1 VGEDENPLMPRPQ
14 DYAALS
20 LWNKEFSRA
29 LAACLCGDGSLCFVP
44 DTENN
49 IRLKVNHM
57 RIATSRVADT
67 DEMNSGETEKI
78 TVLPM
83 KSKAWALARQRT
95 LAGLR
100 LGFGTL
106 ALSMLATFAGSPTAA
121 SAAEPSGEILIGL
134 VTKTEVN
141 PYFVKLR
148 QAATAEAEEHG
159 AKLLARFGKF
169 DGDNEG
175 QVAAIE
181 NFISAG
187 VKGILI
193 TPSNSTGVL
202 GAVKKARD
210 KGILVI
216 GLDTATDPADAVD
229 ATLATDNFQAGVLQ
243 GQYARKAL
251 GDKTPKL
258 AMLDGTPG
266 GTVDAQR
273 HDGFLK
279 GFGIKEGDPAIV
291 GKQNTHGALDEGQT
305 AMENLLTA
313 HPEIN
318 VVYTINEPAA
328 EGAYAAIKKAG
339 KQKDIVLTSIDGGR
353 LGVQY
358 VKDGK
363 IAATVMQFPKKMA
376 VRGVDYIIDFVKTG
390 KKPSGF
396 IDTGAELITDKPFS
410 DLPSKDTK
418 FGVENCWG

>member
-1 VGEDENPLMPRPQ
+1 LEQGVLEAEMRFSKVTTPLFITFPGTDDNIQ
-14 DYAALS
+14 NKGDY
-20 LWNKEFSRA
+20 NM
-29 LAACLCGDGSLCFVP
+29 C
-44 DTENN
+44 
-49 IRLKVNHM
+49 
-57 RIATSRVADT
+57 IATPPVAAIGDMNP
-67 DEMNSGETEKI
+67 DETNKKPQLLI
-78 TVLPM
+78 R
-83 KSKAWALARQRT
+83 SKVTASAWCRAS
-95 LAGLR
+95 AGLR
-100 LGFGTL
+100 LTFGAFAISTL
-106 ALSMLATFAGSPTAA
+106 VTFAGLTTPA
-121 SAAEPSGEILIGL
+121 SAAEEILIGL

-148 QAATAEAEEHG
+148 QAATAEAEKHG

-202 GAVKKARD
+202 GAVKKARE

-216 GLDTATDPADAVD
+216 ALDTATDPADAVD
-229 ATLATDNFQAGVLQ
+229 ATLATDNFEAGVLQ
-243 GQYARKAL
+243 GKYARKAL

-258 AMLDGTPG
+258 AMLDGTPAG
-266 GTVDAQR
+266 SVDNQR

-291 GKQNTHGALDEGQT
+291 GKQITHGALDEGQT

-313 HPEIN
+313 HPDIN

-363 IAATVMQFPKKMA
+363 IAATVMQFPKIMA
-376 VRGVDYIIDFVKTG
+376 TRGVDYVIDFAKTG

-396 IDTGAELITDKPFS
+396 INTGATLITDKPFS

-418 FGVENCWG
+418 FGIENCWG

>member
-1 VGEDENPLMPRPQ
+1 
-14 DYAALS
+14 
-20 LWNKEFSRA
+20 
-29 LAACLCGDGSLCFVP
+29 
-44 DTENN
+44 
-49 IRLKVNHM
+49 M
-57 RIATSRVADT
+57 RNATPRVADT
-67 DEMNSGETEKI
+67 GEKKAGQTYQLTEL
-78 TVLPM
+78 TT
-83 KSKAWALARQRT
+83 KSKAAAHVCQGARIGFRLA
-95 LAGLR
+95 
-100 LGFGTL
+100 FGAL
-106 ALSMLATFAGSPTAA
+106 ALSALATFAGLPTSARAA
-121 SAAEPSGEILIGL
+121 DEILIGL

-148 QAATAEAEEHG
+148 QAATAEAEKHG

-216 GLDTATDPADAVD
+216 ALDTATDPADAVD

-243 GQYARKAL
+243 GQYAKKAL
-251 GDKTPKL
+251 GGKAAKL
-258 AMLDGTPG
+258 AMLDGAPG
-266 GTVDAQR
+266 GTVDVQR

-313 HPEIN
+313 HPDIN

-339 KQKDIVLTSIDGGR
+339 KLKDIVLTSIDGGR

-376 VRGVDYIIDFVKTG
+376 VRGVDYIIDFAKTG
-390 KKPSGF
+390 KKPTGF
-396 IDTGAELITDKPFS
+396 IDTGAELISDKPFP
-410 DLPSKDTK
+410 DLPVKDTK
-418 FGVENCWG
+418 FGIENCWG

>member
-1 VGEDENPLMPRPQ
+1 
-14 DYAALS
+14 
-20 LWNKEFSRA
+20 
-29 LAACLCGDGSLCFVP
+29 
-44 DTENN
+44 
-49 IRLKVNHM
+49 M
-57 RIATSRVADT
+57 RIAPPRLAET
-67 DEMNSGETEKI
+67 DETSADETGKI
-78 TVLPM
+78 TALPS
-83 KSKAWALARQRT
+83 KSKDSVARHGSRN
-95 LAGLR
+95 
-100 LGFGTL
+100 GFGFAFGAL
-106 ALSMLATFAGSPTAA
+106 ALSTIAILAGFPNSVSG
-121 SAAEPSGEILIGL
+121 AESSGEILIGL

-148 QAATAEAEEHG
+148 QAATAEAEKHG

-193 TPSNSTGVL
+193 TPSNSTGIL
-202 GAVKKARD
+202 GAVKKARE

-258 AMLDGTPG
+258 AMLDGAPG
-266 GTVDAQR
+266 GTVDTQR

-279 GFGIKEGDPAIV
+279 GFGVKEGDPVIV

-305 AMENLLTA
+305 GMENLLTA
-313 HPEIN
+313 HPDIN

-339 KQKDIVLTSIDGGR
+339 KQKAIVLTSIDGGR

-363 IAATVMQFPKKMA
+363 IAATVMQFPKAMA
-376 VRGVDYIIDFVKTG
+376 TRGVDYVIDFAKTG

-396 IDTGAELITDKPFS
+396 IDTGATLITDKPFS

-418 FGVENCWG
+418 FGIENCWG

>member
-1 VGEDENPLMPRPQ
+1 
-14 DYAALS
+14 
-20 LWNKEFSRA
+20 
-29 LAACLCGDGSLCFVP
+29 
-44 DTENN
+44 
-49 IRLKVNHM
+49 M

-67 DEMNSGETEKI
+67 DEINAGKTDKLTEGMTRLKVSPRTRRPARSARRFTFGVLMFSAMAISGI
-78 TVLPM
+78 LPTI
-83 KSKAWALARQRT
+83 S
-95 LAGLR
+95 
-100 LGFGTL
+100 
-106 ALSMLATFAGSPTAA
+106 TAA
-121 SAAEPSGEILIGL
+121 EGSGEILIGL

-148 QAATAEAEEHG
+148 QAATAEAEKRG

-193 TPSNSTGVL
+193 TPSNSTGIL

-243 GQYARKAL
+243 GQYARKAV
-251 GDKTPKL
+251 GDKVPKL
-258 AMLDGTPG
+258 AMLDGAPG
-266 GTVDAQR
+266 GTVDIQR

-279 GFGIKEGDPAIV
+279 GFGIKEGDPVIV
-291 GKQNTHGALDEGQT
+291 GKQDTHGALDEGQT

-313 HPEIN
+313 HPDIN

-339 KQKDIVLTSIDGGR
+339 KTKDIIITSIDGGR

-363 IAATVMQFPKKMA
+363 IAATVMQFPKAMA
-376 VRGVDYIIDFVKTG
+376 TRGVDYVVDFVKTG

-396 IDTGAELITDKPFS
+396 IDTGATLITDKPFS

>member
-1 VGEDENPLMPRPQ
+1 
-14 DYAALS
+14 
-20 LWNKEFSRA
+20 
-29 LAACLCGDGSLCFVP
+29 
-44 DTENN
+44 
-49 IRLKVNHM
+49 M
-57 RIATSRVADT
+57 RIAISSVAALVLSALT
-67 DEMNSGETEKI
+67 LCCFNS
-78 TVLPM
+78 
-83 KSKAWALARQRT
+83 ANA
-95 LAGLR
+95 
-100 LGFGTL
+100 
-106 ALSMLATFAGSPTAA
+106 AA
-121 SAAEPSGEILIGL
+121 SDEITIGL

-148 QAATAEAEEHG
+148 QAATAEAEKKG
-159 AKLLARFGKF
+159 AKLIARFGKF

-181 NFISAG
+181 NFISSG

-193 TPSNSTGVL
+193 TPSNSTGILKVI
-202 GAVKKARD
+202 KKARE

-229 ATLATDNFQAGVLQ
+229 ATLATDNFEAGVLQ

-258 AMLDGTPG
+258 AMLDGAPG
-266 GTVDAQR
+266 GTVDIQR

-291 GKQNTHGALDEGQT
+291 GKQNTHGAQDEGQT

-313 HPEIN
+313 HPDIN

-328 EGAYAAIKKAG
+328 EGAYAAIKARG
-339 KQKDIVLTSIDGGR
+339 KLKDIVLTSIDGGA

-363 IAATVMQFPKKMA
+363 IAATVMQFPKEMA
-376 VRGVDYIIDFVKTG
+376 SRGVDYVVDFVKTG

-396 IDTGAELITDKPFS
+396 INTGATLITDKPIQG
-410 DLPSKDTK
+410 LPSKDTAWGK
-418 FGVENCWG
+418 QNCWG

>member
-1 VGEDENPLMPRPQ
+1 MHTGTIRA
-14 DYAALS
+14 AALRAARLNNDRS
-20 LWNKEFSRA
+20 LFGNKPPIQTGSRHTQGMRA
-29 LAACLCGDGSLCFVP
+29 SLPIAFAAVAVSMAGVFGSATPSANAATGDQI
-44 DTENN
+44 N
-49 IRLKVNHM
+49 
-57 RIATSRVADT
+57 
-67 DEMNSGETEKI
+67 
-78 TVLPM
+78 
-83 KSKAWALARQRT
+83 
-95 LAGLR
+95 
-100 LGFGTL
+100 
-106 ALSMLATFAGSPTAA
+106 
-121 SAAEPSGEILIGL
+121 IGL

-148 QAATAEAEEHG
+148 QAATAEAEKQG
-159 AKLLARFGKF
+159 AKLIARFGKF

-175 QVAAIE
+175 QVAAVE
-181 NFISAG
+181 NLISAG

-193 TPSNSTGVL
+193 TPNNSTGML

-216 GLDTATDPADAVD
+216 ALDTATDPADAVD
-229 ATLATDNFQAGVLQ
+229 ATLATDNFEAGVLQ
-243 GQYARKAL
+243 GRYARKAL
-251 GDKTPKL
+251 GDKAPKL

-266 GTVDAQR
+266 GTVDKQR

-313 HPEIN
+313 HPDIN

-339 KQKDIVLTSIDGGR
+339 KLKDIVLTSIDGGR

-363 IAATVMQFPKKMA
+363 IAGTVMQFPKKMA
-376 VRGVDYIIDFVKTG
+376 AQGVDYVIDFAKTG

-410 DLPSKDTK
+410 DLPSKDTE

>member
-1 VGEDENPLMPRPQ
+1 MNRP
-14 DYAALS
+14 AIFRIAEAGKLS
-20 LWNKEFSRA
+20 AGKTSFSLPIKSMATGLGRHVARSARGLTRGA
-29 LAACLCGDGSLCFVP
+29 LALMALGL
-44 DTENN
+44 
-49 IRLKVNHM
+49 
-57 RIATSRVADT
+57 VANLT
-67 DEMNSGETEKI
+67 NSA
-78 TVLPM
+78 
-83 KSKAWALARQRT
+83 KAADPGGQ
-95 LAGLR
+95 
-100 LGFGTL
+100 
-106 ALSMLATFAGSPTAA
+106 
-121 SAAEPSGEILIGL
+121 ILIGL

-148 QAATAEAEEHG
+148 QSATAEAEKHG

-181 NFISAG
+181 DFISAG

-202 GAVKKARD
+202 SAVKKARD
-210 KGILVI
+210 AGILVI
-216 GLDTATDPADAVD
+216 ALDTATDPADAVD

-266 GTVDAQR
+266 GSVDKQR

-279 GFGIKEGDPAIV
+279 GFGIEEGNPAIV
-291 GKQNTHGALDEGQT
+291 GRQDTHGALDQGQT

-313 HPEIN
+313 HPDIN

-339 KQKDIVLTSIDGGR
+339 KLKDIVLTSIDGGC
-353 LGVQY
+353 LGVKY
-358 VKDGK
+358 VAEGR
-363 IAATVMQFPKKMA
+363 IAATVMQFPKIMA
-376 VRGVDYIIDFVKTG
+376 TRGVDYVVDFAKTG

-396 IDTGAELITDKPFS
+396 INTGATLITDKPFPG
-410 DLPSKDTK
+410 LPSKDTK
-418 FGVENCWG
+418 FGASNCWG

>member
-1 VGEDENPLMPRPQ
+1 MHSVVRL
-14 DYAALS
+14 L
-20 LWNKEFSRA
+20 L
-29 LAACLCGDGSLCFVP
+29 LAA
-44 DTENN
+44 
-49 IRLKVNHM
+49 
-57 RIATSRVADT
+57 
-67 DEMNSGETEKI
+67 
-78 TVLPM
+78 
-83 KSKAWALARQRT
+83 
-95 LAGLR
+95 
-100 LGFGTL
+100 
-106 ALSMLATFAGSPTAA
+106 FAGTAMTA
-121 SAAEPSGEILIGL
+121 NAADAPKDQILVGL
-134 VTKTEVN
+134 ITKTEVN

-148 QAATAEAEEHG
+148 QAAAAEAEKQG
-159 AKLLARFGKF
+159 AKLIARFGKF

-181 NFISAG
+181 DMISAG

-193 TPSNSTGVL
+193 TPNNSTGVL

-216 GLDTATDPADAVD
+216 ALDTATDPQDAVD
-229 ATLATDNFQAGVLQ
+229 ATLATDNFEAGVLQ
-243 GQYARKAL
+243 GEYARKAL
-251 GDKTPKL
+251 GSKTPKL

-266 GTVDAQR
+266 GSVDKQR

-313 HPEIN
+313 HPDIN

-328 EGAYAAIKKAG
+328 EGAYAAIKKSG
-339 KQKDIVLTSIDGGR
+339 KLKDIVLTSIDGGR

-363 IAATVMQFPKKMA
+363 IAATVMQFPKIMA
-376 VRGVDYIIDFVKTG
+376 TRGVDYVVDFAKSG
-390 KKPSGF
+390 KKPTGF
-396 IDTGAELITDKPFS
+396 INTGAQLISDKPFEG
-410 DLPSKDTK
+410 LPSKDTK

>member
-1 VGEDENPLMPRPQ
+1 MQHCPFGTKSSQGHGLLV
-14 DYAALS
+14 
-20 LWNKEFSRA
+20 SR
-29 LAACLCGDGSLCFVP
+29 GDGSLGFVP

-49 IRLKVNHM
+49 IRLKANHM

-67 DEMNSGETEKI
+67 DETNSSETKRT

-83 KSKAWALARQRT
+83 KSKAWARARHGA

-100 LGFGTL
+100 LGFGTF
-106 ALSMLATFAGSPTAA
+106 ALSMLATFAGSPTAT

-148 QAATAEAEEHG
+148 QAATAEAEAHG

-305 AMENLLTA
+305 AMENHLTA

-376 VRGVDYIIDFVKTG
+376 VRGVDYVIDFVKTG

>member
-1 VGEDENPLMPRPQ
+1 
-14 DYAALS
+14 
-20 LWNKEFSRA
+20 
-29 LAACLCGDGSLCFVP
+29 
-44 DTENN
+44 
-49 IRLKVNHM
+49 M
-57 RIATSRVADT
+57 RIAPPRLAET
-67 DEMNSGETEKI
+67 DETSADETGKI
-78 TVLPM
+78 TALPS
-83 KSKAWALARQRT
+83 KSKGSAARHGSRN
-95 LAGLR
+95 
-100 LGFGTL
+100 GFGFAFGAL
-106 ALSMLATFAGSPTAA
+106 ALSTIAILAGFPNSVNG
-121 SAAEPSGEILIGL
+121 AESSGEILIGL

-148 QAATAEAEEHG
+148 QAATAEAEKHG
-159 AKLLARFGKF
+159 AKLLARFGKS

-266 GTVDAQR
+266 GSVDNQR

-279 GFGIKEGDPAIV
+279 GFGLKEGDPAIV
-291 GKQNTHGALDEGQT
+291 GKQVTHGALDEGQT
-305 AMENLLTA
+305 GMENLLTA
-313 HPEIN
+313 HPDIN

-339 KQKDIVLTSIDGGR
+339 KQKAIVLTSIDGGR

-363 IAATVMQFPKKMA
+363 IAATVMQFPKAMA
-376 VRGVDYIIDFVKTG
+376 TRGVDYVIDFAKTG

-396 IDTGAELITDKPFS
+396 IDTGATLITDKPFS

-418 FGVENCWG
+418 FGIENCWG